1 MTRQP
6 KKIEVKLVEIEPVS
20 LDNFTHGAYQV
31 TKPHGSYVVRLGG
44 SVIYANP
51 DLTQVQKYLD
61 IVSPVK

>member
-1 MTRQP
+1 MTKQP
-6 KKIEVKLVEIEPVS
+6 KFKPTAQPPTPPADP
-20 LDNFTHGAYQV
+20 DNFTHGAYQV

-51 DLTQVQKYLD
+51 DLVQIHKYLD

>member
-1 MTRQP
+1 MTRKP

-20 LDNFTHGAYQV
+20 LDDFTRGAYSV
-31 TKPHGSYVVRLGG
+31 TKPGGSYVVRLGG

-51 DLTQVQKYLD
+51 DLVQIHKYLD

>member
-1 MTRQP
+1 MKPAVKKPVQP
-6 KKIEVKLVEIEPVS
+6 VVDP
-20 LDNFTHGAYQV
+20 DNFTHGAYQV

-61 IVSPVK
+61 IVNPVK